1 MATTASDTVLKR
13 KAEAGRGHA
22 GGAPPTP
29 PRAFGHAVAKAGQDM
44 FHLPV
49 AVTEAVEVRA
59 SLADLPERLV
69 ERALLAVRVG
79 PGGGL
84 ALVALSPEVLTTL
97 IEMQTTKRIGAAEV
111 APRRPTRTDAAM
123 SVRFIDRVME
133 ELGLLLA
140 ADPAIVWAGGFRYGS
155 FLDDPRPL
163 CLLLED
169 TVYRVLRLT
178 LDLGAEG
185 ARRGT
190 LLFAVPAEG
199 RGTMP
204 QPAAGAAAAGAEAAA
219 PGPADWAGRMERAV
233 LGARAGIDA
242 VLDRVSLP
250 LSAVMAFAPGT
261 VLPITAGALAGVRIE
276 GQGRRLLATGRLGQC
291 QGNLALRLNGGTEGP
306 DPCGAEAEGAGAG
319 AGGAAGRLFQGATA
333 PSARAA
339 ATQGAPAD
347 GASPEDAP
355 ATDAPATDAPS
366 GGAPARVAAEVSG
379 AVAAA
384 GTER

>member
-29 PRAFGHAVAKAGQDM
+29 PRALGHAVAKAGQDM

-49 AVTEAVEVRA
+49 AVTEAVAFRA
-59 SLADLPERLV
+59 SLADLPERLAD
-69 ERALLAVRVG
+69 RALLAVMEG

-84 ALVALSPEVLTTL
+84 GLLALSPEVLATL

-163 CLLLED
+163 GLLLED

-178 LDLGAEG
+178 LGLGAEA

-199 RGTMP
+199 RGAMP
-204 QPAAGAAAAGAEAAA
+204 QLAAGAAAAGGEAA
-219 PGPADWAGRMERAV
+219 PVPADWAGRMERAV

-250 LSAVMAFAPGT
+250 LSAVMGFAPGT
-261 VLPITAGALAGVRIE
+261 LVPIAAGALAGVRIE

-291 QGNLALRLNGGTEGP
+291 QGNLALRLNGGG
-306 DPCGAEAEGAGAG
+306 EGAGPSGADADSAG
-319 AGGAAGRLFQGATA
+319 EGPGGTATRLFQGAAA
-333 PSARAA
+333 PSVRAA
-339 ATQGAPAD
+339 ATRGTPDGARAPDEKGAPA
-347 GASPEDAP
+347 
-355 ATDAPATDAPS
+355 
-366 GGAPARVAAEVSG
+366 G
-379 AVAAA
+379 AVAAEASGAA
-384 GTER
+384 GAAEAGR

>member
-69 ERALLAVRVG
+69 ERALLAVMEG

-84 ALVALSPEVLTTL
+84 GLVALSPEVLTTL

-111 APRRPTRTDAAM
+111 AARRPTRTDAAM

-140 ADPAIVWAGGFRYGS
+140 ADPSIVWAGGFRYGS

-163 CLLLED
+163 GLLLED

-178 LDLGAEG
+178 LGLGAEG

-190 LLFAVPAEG
+190 LLFAMPVEG
-199 RGTMP
+199 RGAMP
-204 QPAAGAAAAGAEAAA
+204 QPAAGAAAVGPETAA

-242 VLDRVSLP
+242 VLDRISLP

-261 VLPITAGALAGVRIE
+261 VVPVAAGALAGVRIE

-291 QGNLALRLNGGTEGP
+291 QGNLALRLNGGAEAAG
-306 DPCGAEAEGAGAG
+306 PCGADADGAGADP
-319 AGGAAGRLFQGATA
+319 GGAAGRLFQGATA

-339 ATQGAPAD
+339 ATRGAADGVPAEEAPASA
-347 GASPEDAP
+347 G
-355 ATDAPATDAPS
+355 
-366 GGAPARVAAEVSG
+366 
-379 AVAAA
+379 AA
-384 GTER
+384 GVSAGAGPAEAGR

>member
-29 PRAFGHAVAKAGQDM
+29 SRAFCQAVAKAGQDM

-49 AVTEAVEVRA
+49 AVTEAVEFRA

-69 ERALLAVRVG
+69 DRALLAVMEG

-84 ALVALSPEVLTTL
+84 GLVALSPEVVTTL

-123 SVRFIDRVME
+123 SARFIDRVME
-133 ELGLLLA
+133 EFGLLLA
-140 ADPAIVWAGGFRYGS
+140 ANPAIVWAGGFRYDS
-155 FLDDPRPL
+155 FLDDPRPIG
-163 CLLLED
+163 LLLED

-178 LDLGAEG
+178 LGLGAEA

-199 RGTMP
+199 RGAMP
-204 QPAAGAAAAGAEAAA
+204 RPAGGAAAAGGEKAA
-219 PGPADWAGRMERAV
+219 PVPADWAGRMERAV
-233 LGARAGIDA
+233 LGARAGIGA

-250 LSAVMAFAPGT
+250 LSAVMAFAPGAI
-261 VLPITAGALAGVRIE
+261 VPIAAGALALVRIE

-291 QGNLALRLNGGTEGP
+291 QGNLALRLNGWAEGA
-306 DPCGAEAEGAGAG
+306 DPSGAEADSTGAGP
-319 AGGAAGRLFQGATA
+319 GGTAGRLFQGAAA
-333 PSARAA
+333 PSTRAA
-339 ATQGAPAD
+339 APRSPPDGAPPLDTEGAPA
-347 GASPEDAP
+347 EDAP
-355 ATDAPATDAPS
+355 AS
-366 GGAPARVAAEVSG
+366 
-379 AVAAA
+379 AVAADVSGGVGPAEA
-384 GTER
+384 GR

>member
-49 AVTEAVEVRA
+49 AVTEAVEFRA

-69 ERALLAVRVG
+69 ERALLAVMEG

-84 ALVALSPEVLTTL
+84 GLVALSPEVLTTL

-111 APRRPTRTDAAM
+111 AARRPTRTDAAM

-133 ELGLLLA
+133 ELGLLRA
-140 ADPAIVWAGGFRYGS
+140 ADPSVVWAGGFRYGS

-163 CLLLED
+163 GLLLED

-178 LDLGAEG
+178 LGLGAEG

-190 LLFAVPAEG
+190 LLFAMPAEG
-199 RGTMP
+199 RGAMP
-204 QPAAGAAAAGAEAAA
+204 RPAAGAAAAGVAAGAEAAT

-242 VLDRVSLP
+242 VLDRISLP

-291 QGNLALRLNGGTEGP
+291 QGNLALRLNGGAEAAGP
-306 DPCGAEAEGAGAG
+306 CGAEAAGPCGAEAEGTGAG
-319 AGGAAGRLFQGATA
+319 PAGAAGRLFQGATA

-339 ATQGAPAD
+339 ATRGAPAD
-347 GASPEDAP
+347 GVPAEEAP
-355 ATDAPATDAPS
+355 AST
-366 GGAPARVAAEVSG
+366 GAAGVSAGAGAAE
-379 AVAAA
+379 A
-384 GTER
+384 GR